1 MEREPSAGSSN
12 IESVGYDDKQGIM
25 EVEFKG
31 GAIYHYHCPR
41 EVFEDWK
48 SGGFRGKHF
57 HSSIR
62 GLFEGTKQ
70 PREKKKERLDE

>member
-12 IESVGYDDKQGIM
+12 IASVGYDDATGIM

-31 GAIYHYHCPR
+31 GSIYHYTCDR
-41 EVFEDWK
+41 QVFEDWK

-57 HSSIR
+57 HSNIR
-62 GLFEGTKQ
+62 GQFEGVKQ
-70 PREKKKERLDE
+70 PREDRIVE